1 MKTRTR
7 TPRERRQERT
17 RQDILLAAIDIIA
30 EDGAD
35 QLSLREIAR
44 RIDYSPAA
52 LYRHFDS
59 KEAIVDAVCNEA
71 TRRLGDSLTGVP
83 TTLPPVEYLVELGM
97 AYLRFANEH
106 PQHFHFIATWRV
118 PMPEDITREE
128 MEQVADNP
136 DDPFSLLY
144 RVIQRGIEAGILRVK
159 PNYGALEMAFSV
171 WALAHGMAVL
181 QTQRLGKIPMDYD
194 RANRQA
200 FEDFVKGMGC

>member
-1 MKTRTR
+1 MKTATR

-30 EDGAD
+30 EEGAE

-71 TRRLGDSLTGVP
+71 TRRLGDSLTVVP
-83 TTLPPVEYLVELGM
+83 ETLPPVEYLVELGM
-97 AYLRFANEH
+97 AYLRFANDH
-106 PQHFHFIATWRV
+106 PQHFRFIATWRV
-118 PMPEDITREE
+118 PMPEDITREQ
-128 MEQVADNP
+128 MEQAADNP
-136 DDPFSLLY
+136 ADPFSLLY
-144 RVIQRGIEAGILRVK
+144 RAIQRGIDVGLLRVK
-159 PNYGALEMAFSV
+159 PNYATLEMALSM

-181 QTQRLGKIPMDYD
+181 QTQRLGKIPMDYA

-200 FEDFVKGMGC
+200 FQDFIKGMGD

>member
-1 MKTRTR
+1 MKTR

-17 RQDILLAAIDIIA
+17 RHDILTAAIDIIA

-71 TRRLGDSLTGVP
+71 NRRLGDSLAVVP
-83 TTLPPVEYLVELGM
+83 ETLPPVEYLIELGM
-97 AYLRFANEH
+97 AYLRFADEN
-106 PQHFHFIATWRV
+106 PQHFHFIATWQI
-118 PMPEDITREE
+118 PMPPDVTREDIEKAAE
-128 MEQVADNP
+128 NP
-136 DDPFSLLY
+136 DDPFSRLY
-144 RVIQRGIEAGILRVK
+144 RGIQRGIDAGKLHIR
-159 PNYGALEMAFSV
+159 PGYGTLEMAFSV

-181 QTQRLGKIPMDYD
+181 QTQRLGRMPLDFPA
-194 RANRQA
+194 ANRQA
-200 FEDFVKGMGC
+200 FADFIRGMGSV